1 MTTKSNDGVAINF
14 DVVGT
19 GPVLVMHHGF
29 FGSLY
34 DWYEHG
40 YVEAFVQNFRL
51 VLIDARG
58 HGSSDKPIEASRYS
72 LETHANDVIT
82 VLDSLGV
89 KFFHYLGFSMGA
101 RVGFTL
107 AIHFP
112 ERLKQCICMADHPF
126 HYSMKGIRDSTLKLR
141 EWAVSPPMSNWKR
154 ARMLANDR
162 DALLAACTKDRPDQ
176 SDKLKGSKVSFLLIV
191 GRQDDFRSVESVSKL
206 ISNNKLVIIED
217 CSHIDILIKSS
228 RVIPHINDV
237 LEIST
242 INSDVDN

>member
-40 YVEAFVQNFRL
+40 YVEALVQHFRL

-58 HGSSDKPIEASRYS
+58 HGNSDKPKEASRYS
-72 LETHANDVIT
+72 LERHAIDVIT

-89 KFFHYLGFSMGA
+89 KSFHYLGFSMGA

-126 HYSMKGIRDSTLKLR
+126 RYSMKGIQDATLKLR
-141 EWAVSPPMSNWKR
+141 EWAVNAPMSNWQR

-162 DALLAACTKDRPDQ
+162 DALLAACANDRPDQ
-176 SDKLKGSKVSFLLIV
+176 SDKLKSSKVSFLLVV
-191 GRQDDFRSVESVSKL
+191 GRQDDFRSVESASEL
-206 ISNNKLVIIED
+206 IPNNKLVVIEEF
-217 CSHIDILIKSS
+217 SHIDILIKSN
-228 RVIPHINDV
+228 RVIPHVNDV
-237 LEIST
+237 LEIDT
-242 INSDVDN
+242 IIRDVDS